1 MSGKTRVLYI
11 LLAFVASTLLWIY
24 VVGVE
29 NPQKEDVI
37 SGVPVTFIGTDEIYE
52 DYDLMMTSEKRATVD
67 LTVMGSIRDIAEL
80 NTHKESITVEVDLSR
95 YNSAGTKQVNY
106 TVIIPNEDVTLLDQS
121 PYYLNVTLENVITTA
136 VEVRLR
142 NDGSVSE
149 GFITKTPTIEPAS
162 ILVTGPRELV
172 SGISY
177 AEAVWTR
184 ENVDSTITADVAY
197 SLYTADGEPVE
208 SEALSVNAE
217 TVSVTMPVQKMK
229 TIPLAVKI
237 VGGAGAAETD
247 AKWVI
252 DPPEIEVAGEPSIVD
267 GLNSFDVGTID
278 LADVLGAAEFT
289 FPISLPNGVE
299 SLSGE
304 EECSVSVT
312 LEGLAVKTV
321 VCDDIVAINQ
331 PEGLAV
337 NVITNERSITL
348 RGRAEDLDE
357 IEPINVRMIADLRGA
372 GITESGRYTVD
383 ADVYVDGFPNV
394 GVLGKYNI
402 SIELIPEDEVPGE

>member
-1 MSGKTRVLYI
+1 MAGRTRILYI
-11 LLAFVASTLLWIY
+11 LIAFVASVLLWIY

-37 SGVPVTFIGTDEIYE
+37 SGVPVTFIGVDEIYE
-52 DYDLMMTSEKRATVD
+52 DYDLMMTSEKHATVD

-80 NTHKESITVEVDLSR
+80 NTHKESITVEADLSR

-106 TVIIPNEDVTLLDQS
+106 TVTIPDEDVTLLDQS

-172 SGISY
+172 SGIGY

-184 ENVDSTITADVAY
+184 QNVDSTITADVGY
-197 SLYTADGEPVE
+197 SLYTDDGELVE
-208 SEALSVNAE
+208 SEELNVNYE
-217 TVSVTMPVQKMK
+217 TVNVTMPVQKMK
-229 TIPLAVKI
+229 TLPLSVKI

-247 AKWVI
+247 AKWTI
-252 DPPEIEVAGEPSIVD
+252 DPAEIEVAGEPSIVD
-267 GLNSFDVGTID
+267 ALNSVDVGSID
-278 LADVLGAAEFT
+278 LADVLGTAEFT

-304 EECSVSVT
+304 GECSVSVT
-312 LEGLAVKTV
+312 LEGLSVKSI
-321 VCDDIVAINQ
+321 VCDNIVAINQ

-348 RGRAEDLDE
+348 RGRAEDIDG
-357 IEPINVRMIADLRGA
+357 IEPLNLRVVADLRGT

-383 ADVYVDGFPNV
+383 ADVYVDGFPDV
-394 GVLGKYNI
+394 GVLGEYNV
-402 SIELIPEDEVPGE
+402 SVELMPEDEAGE

>member
-1 MSGKTRVLYI
+1 MAGRTRILYI
-11 LLAFVASTLLWIY
+11 LIAFVASVLLWIY

-37 SGVPVTFIGTDEIYE
+37 SGVPVTFIGVDEIYE
-52 DYDLMMTSEKRATVD
+52 DYDLMMTSEKHATVD

-80 NTHKESITVEVDLSR
+80 NTHKESITVEADLSR

-106 TVIIPNEDVTLLDQS
+106 TVTIPDEDVTLLDQS

-149 GFITKTPTIEPAS
+149 GFITKTPVIEPAS

-172 SGISY
+172 SGIGY

-184 ENVDSTITADVAY
+184 QNVDSTITADVGY
-197 SLYTADGEPVE
+197 SLYTDDGGLVE
-208 SEALSVNAE
+208 SEELNVNYE

-229 TIPLAVKI
+229 TLPLSIRI
-237 VGGAGAAETD
+237 VGGAGAVETD
-247 AKWVI
+247 AKWTI
-252 DPPEIEVAGEPSIVD
+252 EPAEIEVAGEPSIVD
-267 GLNSFDVGTID
+267 ALNSIDVGSID
-278 LADVLGAAEFT
+278 LADVLGTAEFT

-312 LEGLAVKTV
+312 LEGLSVKSI
-321 VCDDIVAINQ
+321 VCDNIVAINQ

-348 RGRAEDLDE
+348 RGRAEDLDG
-357 IEPINVRMIADLRGA
+357 IEPINLRVVADLRGT

-383 ADVYVDGFPNV
+383 ADVYVDGFPDV
-394 GVLGKYNI
+394 GVLGEYSI
-402 SIELIPEDEVPGE
+402 SVKLVPEDEAGE